1 MNIPTY
7 LLALHL
13 HGPCFTPPQ
22 NTLLID
28 HQEGRQRLLF
38 ISHLLHFYFII
49 NFFCS
54 IPNHLKWRPYNGT
67 KYIFQKNE
75 TTLINQPLHK
85 TLATF
90 TTLAILKADK
100 VLVVSYGLFH
110 FLLYAF
116 FSRWVKSKLPKKSM
130 RSRDTLS

>member
-1 MNIPTY
+1 M
-7 LLALHL
+7 
-13 HGPCFTPPQ
+13 TP
-22 NTLLID
+22 I
-28 HQEGRQRLLF
+28 QRNKV
-38 ISHLLHFYFII
+38 YF
-49 NFFCS
+49 
-54 IPNHLKWRPYNGT
+54 PE
-67 KYIFQKNE
+67 NE

-116 FSRWVKSKLPKKSM
+116 FSR
-130 RSRDTLS
+130 